1 MIGGSGN
8 GFWSP
13 TENKPAMRAFA
24 QSLRDR
30 GQGARRRRS
39 WPRMLVELV
48 AVAVVAA
55 GIFVV
60 VSALA

>member
-1 MIGGSGN
+1 MFGTGN

-30 GQGARRRRS
+30 GQGGRPRRS

-48 AVAVVAA
+48 GVAVVAA
-55 GIFVV
+55 GIFLVV
-60 VSALA
+60 TALA